1 MFQQILNVKRLPQS
15 AVTHLCSE
23 ICKQHVPFRLLY
35 NRPGFPELPHVRT
48 NLVTANL
55 GIYGARF
62 SQRRCLS
69 CWLTNI
75 YSKDNAGSVP
85 LNKIHHNRRS
95 IRVTIQSL
103 KKIAILR
110 GAIFVQ
116 ISPFRTKSQF
126 FANFALARNFLRKF
140 VTLRSAIFR
149 KVCKFCNL
157 REDTYVFPLKFAFFV
172 LGWCAINF
180 CANWAKIGLLC

>member
-1 MFQQILNVKRLPQS
+1 MSQQILNVESLPQS
-15 AVTHLCSE
+15 AVTHLCSD

-35 NRPGFPELPHVRT
+35 NRRGFPELPHVRT
-48 NLVTANL
+48 SLVTANL
-55 GIYGARF
+55 WIYGARF
-62 SQRRCLS
+62 SQTRCLS
-69 CWLTNI
+69 CWLTNL

-85 LNKIHHNRRS
+85 LNKFHHNRRS

-126 FANFALARNFLRKF
+126 FANFALARNFC
-140 VTLRSAIFR
+140 A
-149 KVCKFCNL
+149 NL
-157 REDTYVFPLKFAFFV
+157 WPCGAQFFAKFANF
-172 LGWCAINF
+172 AI
-180 CANWAKIGLLC
+180 CAKILTFSR